1 MAFEAIQKVTQ
12 TEESSRSQKAEAA
25 AQAKKIVA
33 DAQRAGK
40 QLVASARA
48 EAEEKAKAMLA
59 QAEELAAQ
67 QSRQVLEGNAVA
79 CEALKQEARGRLDR
93 AADLIVGRVGK
104 N

>member
-25 AQAKKIVA
+25 AQAKKIVS

-40 QLVASARA
+40 ALVEQARA
-48 EAEEKAKAMLA
+48 EAEEKVKAMMA

-79 CEALKQEARGRLDR
+79 CEALKKEARGRLDR